1 MEPLPTPVR
10 SVFLSLKIVPEVV
23 ILFQV
28 LPTLRFKCSKIIL
41 SKESEVTKVTPV
53 TCGRRNWEDELRL
66 RGVGRELE
74 SGLFQQCSAVI
85 SRSTVV
91 LSRHST

>member
-1 MEPLPTPVR
+1 MEPLPTPVG
-10 SVFLSLKIVPEVV
+10 SVFLSLKVVPEVV

-28 LPTLRFKCSKIIL
+28 LPTLRFKCSKGIL

-74 SGLFQQCSAVI
+74 SGSFSEF
-85 SRSTVV
+85 SV
-91 LSRHST
+91 LRMRYL